1 MTTIRTKEI
10 GIRKVLGSTALELAT
25 LLSSQYLKM
34 VVISFVIA
42 CPIAVYLMNEW
53 LSQFAY
59 RIPLSIWIFV
69 SAGLLCLVTAVLTV
83 GLKSWQSANM
93 DPAKALK
100 YE

>member
-1 MTTIRTKEI
+1 
-10 GIRKVLGSTALELAT
+10 
-25 LLSSQYLKM
+25 
-34 VVISFVIA
+34 
-42 CPIAVYLMNEW
+42 MNEW